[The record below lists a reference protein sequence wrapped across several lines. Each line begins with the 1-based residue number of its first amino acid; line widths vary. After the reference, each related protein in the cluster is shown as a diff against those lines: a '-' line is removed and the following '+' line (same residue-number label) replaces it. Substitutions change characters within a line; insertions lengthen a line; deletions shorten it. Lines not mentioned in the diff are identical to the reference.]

1 MSKQQQ
7 YITLGIGEE
16 SFAIPIAHVQEILD
30 LRPIARLPHAPHGL
44 IGLIDVREQSMPVMD
59 LRAMLGLPA
68 MAAAPDTRIL
78 VLQLE
83 LEGRAL
89 RLGLVVDRVFEVTAL
104 DTASLDARP
113 EIGRR
118 WRSDCIAGIGR
129 RRGGFV
135 ILLDVHRLIGE
146 DGALM
151 AEAETLSEPA

>member
-1 MSKQQQ
+1 MSEHQQ

-16 SFAIPIAHVQEILD
+16 SFAIPILHVQEILD

-44 IGLIDVREQSMPVMD
+44 VGLIDVREQSMPVMD
-59 LRAMLGLPA
+59 LRAMLGLPSVT
-68 MAAAPDTRIL
+68 AAADTRIL

-83 LEGRAL
+83 MEHRAL

-118 WRSDCIAGIGR
+118 WSSDCIAGIGR

-151 AEAETLSEPA
+151 AGVETLSEPA

>member
-1 MSKQQQ
+1 MSEQHQ

-30 LRPIARLPHAPHGL
+30 LRPIARLPHAPPGL

-59 LRAMLGLPA
+59 LRAMLGLPPVA
-68 MAAAPDTRIL
+68 PAPDTRIL
-78 VLQLE
+78 VLQLV
-83 LEGRAL
+83 LESRAL

-104 DTASLDARP
+104 DTASLDSRP

-129 RRGGFV
+129 RLGGFV
-135 ILLDVHRLIGE
+135 ILLDVHRLIDE
-146 DGALM
+146 DGAVM
-151 AEAETLSEPA
+151 AEVETLSEAA